1 MTASRAVIR
10 VAEHLRVPVTQS
22 SCVLL
27 VQSRASTQQR
37 RVAMLSA
44 QLHSLLLSM
53 TSTVLVVMVVVHGHA
68 CRLTLTE

>member
-22 SCVLL
+22 CVLV
-27 VQSRASTQQR
+27 VQSRAPIQQR
-37 RVAMLSA
+37 HVAMLSA

-53 TSTVLVVMVVVHGHA
+53 SSTVLVVVVVVRVHA
-68 CRLTLTE
+68 CRLTQTE